1 MTKDTKRAF
10 YTFIGAFFLS
20 MLVGLITQNPFGIIL
35 MRASISAILF
45 GVLVY
50 GGIWLLKHYIPEIEL
65 VPAAA
70 NVAGKIEQETR
81 FDFAVKDEDEES
93 GGKSY
98 RAPEQAAGSVMDAGE
113 GGVSS
118 ARSSARSGAKS
129 VDVRGEPEGEPD
141 NEPASEKDALPS
153 LDGLFEE
160 EEGPVPDLEA
170 EPQPK
175 SDSRVQGDQT
185 TLGKYRIPYDP
196 KTLAKAIKKVMS
208 QDEGR

>member
-1 MTKDTKRAF
+1 MTKDTKRVF

-20 MLVGLITQNPFGIIL
+20 LLVGLITQNPFGIIL

-50 GGIWLLKHYIPEIEL
+50 GGIWLLKHYIPEIES

-70 NVAGKIEQETR
+70 KMAGKIEP
-81 FDFAVKDEDEES
+81 FAPKGEDEES

-98 RAPEQAAGSVMDAGE
+98 RATEGVSGSVMDAKE
-113 GGVSS
+113 DAVSS
-118 ARSSARSGAKS
+118 AKSGARSGARN

-141 NEPASEKDALPS
+141 NEPAIEKDALPS

-160 EEGPVPDLEA
+160 EEGPVVDLEA

-175 SDSRVQGDQT
+175 SDSRVQGDQIT
-185 TLGKYRIPYDP
+185 IGKYRIPYEP
-196 KTLAKAIKKVMS
+196 ETLAKAIKKVMS
-208 QDEGR
+208 EDETR

>member
-50 GGIWLLKHYIPEIEL
+50 GGIWLLKYCIPEIEPVL
-65 VPAAA
+65 AAA
-70 NVAGKIEQETR
+70 KVAGTIEQETR
-81 FDFAVKDEDEES
+81 FDFAGKDEDEES

-98 RAPEQAAGSVMDAGE
+98 RAPEQAAGSVMDAKE
-113 GGVSS
+113 GGVSGV
-118 ARSSARSGAKS
+118 RSG
-129 VDVRGEPEGEPD
+129 DMRGEPEGEPD
-141 NEPASEKDALPS
+141 NEPAMEKDALPS

-160 EEGPVPDLEA
+160 EEGPVVDLEA
-170 EPQPK
+170 EPRPK
-175 SDSRVQGDQT
+175 PDSRVQGDQI

-196 KTLAKAIKKVMS
+196 KTLAKAIKRS
-208 QDEGR
+208 

>member
-10 YTFIGAFFLS
+10 YTFIGAFLFSL
-20 MLVGLITQNPFGIIL
+20 MVGLITQNPFGIII

-50 GGIWLLKHYIPEIEL
+50 GGMWLLKHYIPEIE
-65 VPAAA
+65 
-70 NVAGKIEQETR
+70 QETR
-81 FDFAVKDEDEES
+81 FDFAPKGEDEEF

-98 RAPEQAAGSVMDAGE
+98 GAPEQAAGSVMDAKE
-113 GGVSS
+113 GG
-118 ARSSARSGAKS
+118 KS

-141 NEPASEKDALPS
+141 NEPAIEKDALPS

-160 EEGPVPDLEA
+160 EEGPVVDLET

-175 SDSRVQGDQT
+175 SNSRAHGDQI
-185 TLGKYRIPYDP
+185 TLGKYRIPYEP
-196 KTLAKAIKKVMS
+196 EILAKAIKKVMS
-208 QDEGR
+208 EDETR

>member
-50 GGIWLLKHYIPEIEL
+50 GGIWLLKYCIPEIES

-113 GGVSS
+113 GAVSS
-118 ARSSARSGAKS
+118 AKSSAKS
-129 VDVRGEPEGEPD
+129 VDVRGEPEGGPD

-175 SDSRVQGDQT
+175 SDSRVQGDQI

-208 QDEGR
+208 EDEGR